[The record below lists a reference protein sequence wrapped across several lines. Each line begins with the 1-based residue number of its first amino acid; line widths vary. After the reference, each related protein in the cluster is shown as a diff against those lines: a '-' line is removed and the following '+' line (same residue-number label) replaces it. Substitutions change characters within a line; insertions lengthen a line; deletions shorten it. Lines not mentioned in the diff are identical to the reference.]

1 MGDGNT
7 EKITIGIRE
16 AAAALRVI
24 APISAKMP
32 ETIAQIVINQ
42 ADIKIAMR
50 IGDATIGA
58 TLGAMIAEKVAQE
71 IT

>member
-1 MGDGNT
+1 M
-7 EKITIGIRE
+7 
-16 AAAALRVI
+16 AVVRVI
-24 APISAKMP
+24 ALISAKMP

-58 TLGAMIAEKVAQE
+58 TLSAMIADKVAQE
-71 IT
+71 IVA